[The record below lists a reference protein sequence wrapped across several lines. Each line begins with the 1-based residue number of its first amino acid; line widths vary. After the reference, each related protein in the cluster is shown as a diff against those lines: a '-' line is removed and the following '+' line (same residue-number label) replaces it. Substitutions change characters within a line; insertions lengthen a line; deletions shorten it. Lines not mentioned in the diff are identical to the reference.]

1 MSWKTGL
8 LKQTENGSGTQMLM
22 ISPVK
27 PSWQTFYDLKLSDL
41 KEKVILGFLL
51 EWRRSLDDAMME
63 II

>member
-8 LKQTENGSGTQMLM
+8 LTQTENGSGTQMLM

-27 PSWQTFYDLKLSDL
+27 SSWQTFYDLKLSDL